1 MIHGVK
7 LLHMRNITRKII
19 YFRSI
24 VPKIGK
30 LVCLCLANK
39 PSIVC
44 LTETWLCSDILDSE
58 LHIPIYTIARQDRN
72 RHGGGVAIYINNA
85 LSFKVLLS
93 GPSDLELIIICLQSG
108 RHGNLCVG
116 VIYRSPSSPSSI
128 FDTLLDS
135 LFPIKHSYFFNVV
148 LSGDFN

>member
-1 MIHGVK
+1 MAAPQGMIHGVIIK

-58 LHIPIYTIARQDRN
+58 LHIPNYAIVRRDKN
-72 RHGGGVAIYINNA
+72 RHRGGVAININ
-85 LSFKVLLS
+85 SFKVLLS
-93 GPSDLELIIICLQSG
+93 GPSDLELIIIFLQSG

-116 VIYRSPSSPSSI
+116 FFFQTTFVII
-128 FDTLLDS
+128 
-135 LFPIKHSYFFNVV
+135 YF
-148 LSGDFN
+148 